1 MSDTWACAVKSCY
14 GSVDYN
20 TSMERMFKTIVQ
32 LDSAHHITDGLN
44 GNKLILIEIMY
55 HSKHKHSG
63 REAAVQ

>member
-1 MSDTWACAVKSCY
+1 M
-14 GSVDYN
+14 DYN